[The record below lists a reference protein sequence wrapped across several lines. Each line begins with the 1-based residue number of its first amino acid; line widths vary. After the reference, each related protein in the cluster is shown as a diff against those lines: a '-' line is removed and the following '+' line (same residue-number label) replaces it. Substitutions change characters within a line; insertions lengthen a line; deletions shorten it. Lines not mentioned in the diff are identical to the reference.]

1 MSPRDHT
8 TASLGRA
15 LRRIATTLAL
25 TLGPASIGC
34 ARTPPPSLP
43 SSLYGTPMPSFE
55 RRSLDGREVSSK
67 RLHGQI
73 VVIEFFASYCEP
85 CKRSLPA
92 IVKLA
97 RRDHRLRVVAIGEDE
112 RLDLTAKMAADY
124 GLTMPV
130 LHDTSNV
137 LAARFRI
144 DGLPSTF
151 VVDERGTIRWIGG
164 AAHDTATLARVIQA
178 IRDDPGPSF

>member
-1 MSPRDHT
+1 MSHRDHAT
-8 TASLGRA
+8 VILGRA
-15 LRRIATTLAL
+15 LRVAFLAL
-25 TLGPASIGC
+25 MLGPAASMGC

-43 SSLYGTPMPSFE
+43 TTLYGAPMPSFE
-55 RRSLDGREVSSK
+55 RRTLDGREVSSK
-67 RLHGQI
+67 GLRGQI
-73 VVIEFFASYCEP
+73 VVVEFFASYCEP

-97 RRDHRLRVVAIGEDE
+97 RSDHRLTVVAIGEDE

-130 LHDTSNV
+130 IHDAGNV

-151 VVDERGTIRWIGG
+151 VIDEHGAIRWLGG
-164 AAHDTATLARVIQA
+164 ADHDAATLARVIKA
-178 IRDDPGPSF
+178 IRDDLGPGS